1 MLSLGIDE
9 YVYVYAYDAYDTC
22 NRPPQP
28 RKETDKFRAAGNVQS
43 AITKNWIPQF
53 EQAICRL
60 EPYRESLLS
69 EPGVD
74 MES

>member
-1 MLSLGIDE
+1 MHTIH
-9 YVYVYAYDAYDTC
+9 AI
-22 NRPPQP
+22 NP
-28 RKETDKFRAAGNVQS
+28 RSRGKKLTNSELQENVQS